1 MNYLNNLLYLL
12 CVAAGL
18 NLPTITTAQNRTNS
32 NQEIKIGVYEND
44 INYDNFKVPAKQY
57 MGHAWFTFRLSGLTD
72 EAVKGMVQRAVE
84 SNAYGGY
91 MITPDR
97 GRMPLGSDTNTKPNA
112 TYLDDEFFRLYKLA
126 IEEGLKHG

>member
-57 MGHAWFTFRLSGLTD
+57 MGHAWFLQKEYELS
-72 EAVKGMVQRAVE
+72 R
-84 SNAYGGY
+84 NAYQKSVEIRDGLNQLSLS
-91 MITPDR
+91 ME
-97 GRMPLGSDTNTKPNA
+97 PLAGLVEVSIALNEMCQLNGSVNKEP
-112 TYLDDEFFRLYKLA
+112 
-126 IEEGLKHG
+126 I